1 VTWMRLSDYAIR
13 NENGDTIC
21 KFGTADGVLY
31 ELWSAGQMIATRLPS
46 ADVAK
51 ALVAQQEKR

>member
-1 VTWMRLSDYAIR
+1 MTWMRLSDYAIR

-21 KFGTADGVLY
+21 KSGTADGFLY
-31 ELWSAGQMIATRLPS
+31 EVWQSGRMLATRLPS